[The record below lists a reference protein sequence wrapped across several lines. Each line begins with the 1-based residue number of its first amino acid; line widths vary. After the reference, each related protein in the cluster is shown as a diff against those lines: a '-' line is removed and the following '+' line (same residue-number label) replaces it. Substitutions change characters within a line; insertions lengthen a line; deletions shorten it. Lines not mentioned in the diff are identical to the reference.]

1 MTPSHIAA
9 SLLVW
14 RHEGNWSDLAAVVAG
29 AVVPDATM
37 FLFYGYQKIVGTT
50 EESIWNERYFL
61 DHWQY
66 LFDVFNS
73 FPIALVLL
81 LGAWRFEC
89 RWLQLLLV
97 SAMLHMIF
105 DLPLH
110 HDDGHRHFLPLT
122 NWRFESPISYWDPK
136 HFGWIFAPVELLGSI
151 SALIFV
157 SRSGATPPRRAAQV
171 MLGIVVVLLLTF
183 AVATSFFGGP

>member
-14 RHEGNWSDLAAVVAG
+14 RREGNWRNLVAVVAG

-37 FLFYGYQKIVGTT
+37 FVFYGYQKFMGAD
-50 EESIWNERYFL
+50 EASIWNELYFL

-66 LFDVFNS
+66 VFDVFNS

-81 LGAWRFEC
+81 ICAWHFKC
-89 RWLQLLLV
+89 RWLQLFLL
-97 SAMLHMIF
+97 SAMLHMVF

-110 HDDGHRHFLPLT
+110 HDDGHRHFLPLS

-136 HFGWIFAPVELLGSI
+136 HFGRIVAPIELLGSI
-151 SALIFV
+151 AALIFV
-157 SRSGATPPRRAAQV
+157 SRSGSTPPRRTAQV
-171 MLGIVVVLLLTF
+171 MLGIYVVLLVSVV
-183 AVATSFFGGP
+183 VATLFS

>member
-136 HFGWIFAPVELLGSI
+136 HFGWIVAPVELLGSI

>member
-1 MTPSHIAA
+1 MMTPSHISA

-14 RHEGNWSDLAAVVAG
+14 RREGTWRSLAAVVAG
-29 AVVPDATM
+29 AVLPDATM
-37 FLFYGYQKIVGTT
+37 FLFYGYQRIMGAN
-50 EESIWNERYFL
+50 EASIWNELYFL

-66 LFDVFNS
+66 VFDVFNS

-81 LGAWRFEC
+81 ICAWHFRC
-89 RWLQLLLV
+89 RWLQLFLL

-110 HDDGHRHFLPLT
+110 HDDGHRHFLPVT

-136 HFGWIFAPVELLGSI
+136 HFGWIIAPIELLGSI

-157 SRSGATPPRRAAQV
+157 SRSGSIPPRRAAHV
-171 MLGIVVVLLLTF
+171 MLGIYVVLLITF
-183 AVATSFFGGP
+183 IVAKSIS